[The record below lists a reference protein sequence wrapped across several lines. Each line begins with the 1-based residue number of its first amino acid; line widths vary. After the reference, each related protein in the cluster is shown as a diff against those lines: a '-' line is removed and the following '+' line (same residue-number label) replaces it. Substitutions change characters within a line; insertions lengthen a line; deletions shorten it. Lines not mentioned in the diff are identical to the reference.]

1 MRYFYDM
8 DYQKCLTEDEL
19 KAEFAEYSAKGWTEA
34 ESAEDYI
41 YNFLDY
47 SGIEITE
54 KMYNEFDEAKAVR
67 QAIKNHIASDNA
79 DWDILIDDG
88 ESWKLTLEGDP
99 VCSIELANVIPA
111 LDYLYGR
118 ISITSTEE
126 EDMEAMAYM
135 KAEWGF

>member
-1 MRYFYDM
+1 MRYFYDV
-8 DYQKCLTEDEL
+8 DYQKCLTEDDL
-19 KAEFAEYSAKGWTEA
+19 RAEYAEYSEIGYTEA
-34 ESAEDYI
+34 ECAEDYI

-67 QAIKNHIASDNA
+67 QAIKNHVASFNA

-88 ESWKLTLEGDP
+88 EAWKLTLYGDP

-111 LDYLYGR
+111 LDYLYSV
-118 ISITSTEE
+118 IDLDSTEE
-126 EDMEAMAYM
+126 ENVEAMAYM
-135 KAEWGF
+135 RAEWGF